1 MVNHILVVLFI
12 RVDNVIQTNNEQF
25 LFYSSIQLIYNYNSV
40 VFMCENLY

>member
-12 RVDNVIQTNNEQF
+12 RVDNAIQTNNEQS

>member
-12 RVDNVIQTNNEQF
+12 RVDNAIQTNNEQS
-25 LFYSSIQLIYNYNSV
+25 LFYSSIQLIYNYYSV